1 MAETNPNVKMI
12 VNGAY
17 HAATISLGVW
27 ANSFVMKKF
36 LKWKPANLS
45 QLDAEDIGKLTLSVF
60 SATMLRD
67 WLVNQGILP
76 DQIMA

>member
-1 MAETNPNVKMI
+1 MAEKNPNVKMI

-17 HAATISLGVW
+17 HAVTISVGVW

-36 LKWKPANLS
+36 LKWKPANPS
-45 QLDAEDIGKLTLSVF
+45 QLDVEDIGKLTLSVF

-67 WLVNQGILP
+67 WLVNQNILP
-76 DQIMA
+76 EDIM